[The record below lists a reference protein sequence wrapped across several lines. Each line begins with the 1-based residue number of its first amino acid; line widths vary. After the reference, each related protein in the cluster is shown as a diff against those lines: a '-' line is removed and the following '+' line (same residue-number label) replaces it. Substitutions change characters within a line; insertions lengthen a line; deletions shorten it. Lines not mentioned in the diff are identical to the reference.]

1 MAENESGKKERKRK
15 KFPFVPFDEKTRQ
28 EILEIPVRIGTGRR
42 KKPGECP
49 I

>member
-15 KFPFVPFDEKTRQ
+15 KFSFVSLDEETRQ
-28 EILEIPVRIGTGRR
+28 EILEVPVRIGTGRR